1 MSQNAKP
8 KVWRNYFRMI
18 FGAGLPWTLM
28 AVCFLLS
35 LANAQLALVFANRMS
50 AALTEYTNLMD
61 AIGPLFTVFL
71 IGMATVLLKVVG
83 AHLQGIVTAKVD
95 RNVQRY
101 AVSKVFYLKTADV
114 EKGDPRELITRLTE
128 DTCKNSPF
136 LVDLMINEIPRLYY
150 LVVATVQVAQVG
162 RPVLT
167 LTLLA
172 TVPIIIF
179 GSFLAG
185 RITFKVRNKIQAKIA
200 DLTAR
205 LAEKIDNAE
214 TIKAYGMEEAE
225 IAAGDKVIMELDK
238 AKKQGALIDQV
249 NAFIKNMMWFLPL
262 LLIIIPPAVLLFN
275 KSITQAE
282 FYAYILIATTFRTYT
297 AQHLD
302 LWIYLKDAQGA
313 TLRLSSVLSLD
324 NEKTAAGSEKAEP
337 GDIKFEDVSFS
348 YGEGKALDHVSFTL
362 EKGKKTA
369 LVGLSGSGK
378 STVLNLMEKFYTP
391 QEGRVLLGGKDIQ
404 ELDFKNYRS
413 LFTYLP
419 QNAPGF
425 SGTVREMLNY
435 TSETPHSD
443 EELVEVLKKVD
454 LYDDLAALGSAAG
467 SNADTFGGLDYE
479 IGPGGEKLS
488 GGQRQKLG
496 TARLI
501 LSDTEFVLLDE
512 ATSALDVEATAKV
525 QAAIDEACLGRTQIT
540 VAHDL
545 RTVENADHILVF
557 NQGHLEAE
565 GRHAELLE
573 TCPLYKA
580 LVKEAKA
587 S

>member
-18 FGAGLPWTLM
+18 FGAGLPWALM
-28 AVCFLLS
+28 AACFLLS
-35 LANAQLALVFANRMS
+35 LANAQLALVFANQMAS
-50 AALTEYTNLMD
+50 ALTEYTNLMN

-214 TIKAYGMEEAE
+214 TIKAYGTEESE
-225 IAAGDKVIMELDK
+225 IEAGDKVIMELDK

-275 KSITQAE
+275 KAITQAE

-324 NEKTAAGSEKAEP
+324 NEATAAGSAKAEP

-391 QEGRVLLGGKDIQ
+391 QEGTIRLGGKDIQ
-404 ELDFKNYRS
+404 ELDYTGYRS

-425 SGTVREMLNY
+425 SGTVRDMLNY
-435 TSETPHSD
+435 NSETPHSD

-454 LYDDLAALGSAAG
+454 LYNDLAALGSADGA
-467 SNADTFGGLDYE
+467 NADTFGGLDYE

-512 ATSALDVEATAKV
+512 ATSALDVEATTKV
-525 QAAIDEACLGRTQIT
+525 QEAIDEACRNRTQIT

-545 RTVENADHILVF
+545 RTVLNADHILVF

>member
-1 MSQNAKP
+1 MNAKP
-8 KVWRNYFRMI
+8 KVWKNYFHMI
-18 FGAGLPWTLM
+18 FQSGLPWALM

-35 LANAQLALVFANRMS
+35 LGNAQLALLFANKMAS
-50 AALTEYTNLMD
+50 ALTDYTVLAD
-61 AIGPLFTVFL
+61 AIGPLLVVFL
-71 IGMATVLLKVVG
+71 IGMATVLIKVVN

-101 AVSKVFYLKTADV
+101 AVSRVFYLKTADV
-114 EKGDPRELITRLTE
+114 ERGDPRELITRLTE

-150 LVVATVQVAQVG
+150 IVVATVQVSQVG
-162 RPVLT
+162 QPILT
-167 LTLLA
+167 VTLLL
-172 TVPIIIF
+172 TVPVIIF
-179 GSFLAG
+179 GSFIAG
-185 RITFKVRNKIQAKIA
+185 RITFRIRNRIQAKIA
-200 DLTAR
+200 ALTAR

-214 TIKAYGMEEAE
+214 TIKAYGPEDRE
-225 IAAGDKVIMELDK
+225 IADGDKVIMELDK

-262 LLIIIPPAVLLFN
+262 LLIIIPPATLLFN
-275 KSITQAE
+275 KQITQAE

-313 TLRLSSVLSLD
+313 TLRLSSLLSLD
-324 NEKTAAGSEKAEP
+324 NERTAGGTEEATAGNIEFK
-337 GDIKFEDVSFS
+337 DVSFS
-348 YGEGKALDHVSFTL
+348 YGEGKALDGVSFTV

-378 STVLNLMEKFYTP
+378 STALNLIEKFYTP
-391 QEGRVLLGGKDIQ
+391 QSGAVLLNGTDVSRMDYAG
-404 ELDFKNYRS
+404 YRS
-413 LFTYLP
+413 LFSYLP

-435 TSETPHSD
+435 TSREPHDDGTLLEALRKVGLD
-443 EELVEVLKKVD
+443 ED
-454 LYDDLAALGSAAG
+454 ISAL
-467 SNADTFGGLDYE
+467 GGLDYE
-479 IGPGGEKLS
+479 IGAGGEKLS

-496 TARLI
+496 VARLL
-501 LSDTEFVLLDE
+501 LSDTEYVLLDE
-512 ATSALDVEATAKV
+512 ATSALDVDATSKV
-525 QAAIDEACLGRTQIT
+525 QKAIDEACRGRTQIT

-545 RTVENADHILVF
+545 STVQNADKILVF
-557 NQGHLEAE
+557 NKGTLEAQGTHE
-565 GRHAELLE
+565 ELLAA
-573 TCPLYKA
+573 CPLYRQ
-580 LVKEAKA
+580 LVKEGKA